1 MYLTKSSKSPASIA
15 KSNKQLIYPNNKDKV
30 IMEMMYIVERI
41 EELDFGCEGRPEGMK
56 DMVRVIL
63 KGDNGEEES
72 MKVEDDWLYAHGIDE
87 GDRVELD
94 AEHKPVKAVS
104 EVI

>member
-1 MYLTKSSKSPASIA
+1 MVLYT
-15 KSNKQLIYPNNKDKV
+15 
-30 IMEMMYIVERI
+30 VERI

-72 MKVEDDWLYAHGIDE
+72 MKVEDDWLYANEIDE
-87 GDRVELD
+87 GSRVKLDREGKL
-94 AEHKPVKAVS
+94 VKIVD
-104 EVI
+104 

>member
-1 MYLTKSSKSPASIA
+1 MYT
-15 KSNKQLIYPNNKDKV
+15 
-30 IMEMMYIVERI
+30 VERI

-63 KGDNGEEES
+63 QGDNGEEES
-72 MKVEDDWLYAHGIDE
+72 IKVEDDWLYAHEIDE

-94 AEHKPVKAVS
+94 PERSLVKVK
-104 EVI
+104 E

>member
-1 MYLTKSSKSPASIA
+1 MIMGMYT
-15 KSNKQLIYPNNKDKV
+15 
-30 IMEMMYIVERI
+30 VERI

-72 MKVEDDWLYAHGIDE
+72 MKMEDDWLYANEIDE
-87 GDRVELD
+87 GSRVKLDGEGKLIKIVDQEL
-94 AEHKPVKAVS
+94 
-104 EVI
+104 

>member
-1 MYLTKSSKSPASIA
+1 MYT
-15 KSNKQLIYPNNKDKV
+15 
-30 IMEMMYIVERI
+30 VERI

-63 KGDNGEEES
+63 QGDNGEEEYI
-72 MKVEDDWLYAHGIDE
+72 KVEDDWLYAHEIDE

-94 AEHKPVKAVS
+94 PERSLVKVT
-104 EVI
+104 E

>member
-1 MYLTKSSKSPASIA
+1 MYT
-15 KSNKQLIYPNNKDKV
+15 
-30 IMEMMYIVERI
+30 VERI

-63 KGDNGEEES
+63 QGDNGEEES
-72 MKVEDDWLYAHGIDE
+72 IKVEDDWLCAHEIDE

-94 AEHKPVKAVS
+94 PERSLVKVT
-104 EVI
+104 E

>member
-1 MYLTKSSKSPASIA
+1 
-15 KSNKQLIYPNNKDKV
+15 
-30 IMEMMYIVERI
+30 MEMLYTVERI

-72 MKVEDDWLYAHGIDE
+72 MKVEDDWLYANGIDE
-87 GDRVELD
+87 GSRVELD
-94 AEHKPVKAVS
+94 KERNLMKIT
-104 EVI
+104 E

>member
-1 MYLTKSSKSPASIA
+1 MYT
-15 KSNKQLIYPNNKDKV
+15 
-30 IMEMMYIVERI
+30 VERI

-63 KGDNGEEES
+63 QGDNGEEES
-72 MKVEDDWLYAHGIDE
+72 IKVENDWLYAHEIDE

-94 AEHKPVKAVS
+94 PERSLVKVT
-104 EVI
+104 E

>member
-1 MYLTKSSKSPASIA
+1 MRMYT
-15 KSNKQLIYPNNKDKV
+15 
-30 IMEMMYIVERI
+30 VERI

-63 KGDNGEEES
+63 QGDNGEEES
-72 MKVEDDWLYAHGIDE
+72 MKVEDDWLYAHEIDE

-94 AEHKPVKAVS
+94 PERSLVKVT
-104 EVI
+104 E

>member
-1 MYLTKSSKSPASIA
+1 
-15 KSNKQLIYPNNKDKV
+15 
-30 IMEMMYIVERI
+30 
-41 EELDFGCEGRPEGMK
+41 
-56 DMVRVIL
+56 MVRVIL

>member
-1 MYLTKSSKSPASIA
+1 MYT
-15 KSNKQLIYPNNKDKV
+15 
-30 IMEMMYIVERI
+30 VEQI

-63 KGDNGEEES
+63 QGDNGEEES
-72 MKVEDDWLYAHGIDE
+72 IKVEDDWLYAHEIDE

-94 AEHKPVKAVS
+94 PERSLVKVT
-104 EVI
+104 E